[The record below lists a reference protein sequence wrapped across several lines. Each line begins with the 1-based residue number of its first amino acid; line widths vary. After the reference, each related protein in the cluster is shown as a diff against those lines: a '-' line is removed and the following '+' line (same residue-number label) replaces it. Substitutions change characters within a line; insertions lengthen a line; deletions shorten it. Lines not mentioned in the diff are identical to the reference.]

1 MLMEDMCIST
11 EPLNKKACMTTKKTN
26 YLLPFILVT
35 TLFFL
40 WGIANNLNG
49 ILIPHL
55 RKALLLSNMQSTFV
69 DTAVYFAY
77 FIAALPAGW
86 LLQKFGYK
94 RGIITGLLVF
104 SLGCFLF
111 IPAAYSRTYE
121 IFLAGLFIIGCGL
134 TILETAAN
142 PYAAQ
147 LGDTNSSTAR
157 LNLAQSFNGLA
168 VFIAPL
174 IGTFLILSGKSFSN
188 EELTAMSEL
197 ARNSYLDQ
205 EAQSVILPYAF
216 LGGFLLFI
224 AIIFLLYKFPEFKQ
238 EDQEGKSNLSTALKN
253 PHTRWA
259 IVAQFFYVGA
269 QVCVTSFFIRV
280 AMSGGG
286 ADEITAGK
294 YLSAYGLL
302 FMLGRFLGSIL
313 MRFIDAA
320 KLLTIY
326 SLISIV
332 MCTIAIY
339 TDGQYVVLALG
350 GLGFFMS
357 IMFPT
362 IFSLGIKGLKEE
374 TKAASSLIVMSIIG
388 GAIFPV
394 AMGYI
399 IDQSNDNIQ
408 IGYIVPLICFIIVLL
423 FGWKGHK
430 IKSTP

>member
-1 MLMEDMCIST
+1 
-11 EPLNKKACMTTKKTN
+11 MTTKKTN

-147 LGDTNSSTAR
+147 LGDVSSSTAR

-174 IGTFLILSGKSFSN
+174 IGTFLILSGKSFNN
-188 EELTAMSEL
+188 EELTAMTDT

-205 EAQSVILPYAF
+205 EAQSVILPYTF

-238 EDQEGKSNLSTALKN
+238 ENQEEKGNLKTALKN
-253 PHTRWA
+253 QHTRWA

-302 FMLGRFLGSIL
+302 FMLGRFLGSVL

-326 SLISIV
+326 SLISIA

-408 IGYIVPLICFIIVLL
+408 IGYIIPLICFIVVFL

-430 IKSTP
+430 IKSTL

>member
-1 MLMEDMCIST
+1 
-11 EPLNKKACMTTKKTN
+11 MTTKKTN

-86 LLQKFGYK
+86 VLKKYGYK
-94 RGIITGLLVF
+94 KGIITGLLIF
-104 SLGCFLF
+104 SAGCFLF
-111 IPAAYSRTYE
+111 IPAALTRTYGL
-121 IFLAGLFIIGCGL
+121 FLTGLFIIGCGL
-134 TILETAAN
+134 TMLETAAN
-142 PYAAQ
+142 PYATQ
-147 LGDTNSSTAR
+147 LGDEETATSR

-174 IGTFLILSGKSFSN
+174 IGTYFILSGQSFSTA
-188 EELTAMSEL
+188 ELDAMSEA
-197 ARNSYLDQ
+197 ARNSYLDK
-205 EAQSVILPYAF
+205 EAQSVIPPYNF
-216 LGGFLLFI
+216 LGGFLTLI
-224 AIIFLLYKFPEFKQ
+224 AIVFMIYKFPELEQ
-238 EDQEGKSNLSTALKN
+238 QDQEQKGNIKTVWKHM
-253 PHTRWA
+253 HTRWA
-259 IVAQFFYVGA
+259 VIAQFFYVGA

-286 ADEITAGK
+286 ADELTAGK

-302 FMLGRFLGSIL
+302 FMIGRFAGS
-313 MRFIDAA
+313 A
-320 KLLTIY
+320 LLRYIAPARLLSIY
-326 SLISIV
+326 SLMSII
-332 MCTIAIY
+332 MCAVAIY
-339 TDGQYVVLALG
+339 TEGQYVVLALG

-362 IFSLGIKGLKEE
+362 IFSLGLKGLKEE
-374 TKAASSLIVMSIIG
+374 TKTASSLIVMSIIG

-394 AMGYI
+394 LMGYI
-399 IDQSNDNIQ
+399 IDKNNDNIQ
-408 IGYIVPLICFIIVLL
+408 IGYIVPLICFIVVLL

-430 IKSTP
+430 PQKIHA

>member
-1 MLMEDMCIST
+1 MTS
-11 EPLNKKACMTTKKTN
+11 KKPA

-69 DTAVYFAY
+69 DTAIYFAY
-77 FIAALPAGW
+77 FITALPAGW
-86 LLQKFGYK
+86 LLKKYGYK
-94 RGIITGLLVF
+94 KGIIAGLLIF
-104 SLGCFLF
+104 SAGCFLF
-111 IPAAYSRTYE
+111 IPAALTRTYGL
-121 IFLAGLFIIGCGL
+121 FLTGLFIIGCGL
-134 TILETAAN
+134 TMLETAAN
-142 PYAAQ
+142 PYATQ
-147 LGDTNSSTAR
+147 LGAEETATAR

-188 EELTAMSEL
+188 EELTAMSETS
-197 ARNSYLDQ
+197 RNTYLDQ
-205 EAQSVILPYAF
+205 EAGSVILPYTF
-216 LGGFLLFI
+216 LGGFILLI
-224 AIIFLLYKFPEFKQ
+224 AIIFLLYKFPEFNQDQQ
-238 EDQEGKSNLSTALKN
+238 EEKGSIRQALQQN
-253 PHTRWA
+253 HTKWA
-259 IVAQFFYVGA
+259 ILAQFFYVGA

-286 ADEITAGK
+286 ADELTAGK

-302 FMLGRFLGSIL
+302 FMIGRFVGSVLLRYIAPASLLAIYSLMSIL
-313 MRFIDAA
+313 M
-320 KLLTIY
+320 
-326 SLISIV
+326 
-332 MCTIAIY
+332 CTVAIY
-339 TDGQYVVLALG
+339 TEGQNVVLALG

-374 TKAASSLIVMSIIG
+374 TKAAASLIVMSIIG

-394 AMGYI
+394 VMGYI

-408 IGYIVPLICFIIVLL
+408 IGYIVPLICFIVVFL

-430 IKSTP
+430 IKSTS

>member
-1 MLMEDMCIST
+1 
-11 EPLNKKACMTTKKTN
+11 MTTKKTN

-121 IFLAGLFIIGCGL
+121 IFLTGLFIIGCGL

-147 LGDTNSSTAR
+147 LGDTSSSTAR

-188 EELTAMSEL
+188 EELTAMSET

-238 EDQEGKSNLSTALKN
+238 ENQEEKGNIKTALKN
-253 PHTRWA
+253 QHTRWA

-302 FMLGRFLGSIL
+302 FMLGRFLGSVL

-326 SLISIV
+326 SLVSIL

-408 IGYIVPLICFIIVLL
+408 IGYSVPLICFFVVFL

>member
-1 MLMEDMCIST
+1 
-11 EPLNKKACMTTKKTN
+11 MTTKKTN

-121 IFLAGLFIIGCGL
+121 IFLTGLFIIGCGL

-147 LGDTNSSTAR
+147 LGDVSSATAR

-188 EELTAMSEL
+188 EELTAMSET

-216 LGGFLLFI
+216 LGGFLLCI

-238 EDQEGKSNLSTALKN
+238 ENQKEKGNLKTALKN
-253 PHTRWA
+253 QHTRWA

-302 FMLGRFLGSIL
+302 FMFGRFLGSVL

-326 SLISIV
+326 SLISIA

-399 IDQSNDNIQ
+399 IDQRNDNIQ
-408 IGYIVPLICFIIVLL
+408 IGYIVPLICFIVVFL

-430 IKSTP
+430 IKSTS

>member
-1 MLMEDMCIST
+1 
-11 EPLNKKACMTTKKTN
+11 MTTKKTA

-49 ILIPHL
+49 ILIPQL

-69 DTAVYFAY
+69 DTAIYFAY
-77 FIAALPAGW
+77 FITALPAGW
-86 LLQKFGYK
+86 LLKRYGYK
-94 RGIITGLLVF
+94 KGIITGLLIF
-104 SLGCFLF
+104 SAGCFLF
-111 IPAAYSRTYE
+111 IPAALTRTYGL
-121 IFLAGLFIIGCGL
+121 FLTGLFIIGCGL
-134 TILETAAN
+134 TMLETAAN

-147 LGDTNSSTAR
+147 LGDEETATSR

-188 EELTAMSEL
+188 EELTAMSETS
-197 ARNSYLDQ
+197 RNTYLDQ
-205 EAQSVILPYAF
+205 EAGSVILPYAF
-216 LGGFLLFI
+216 LGGFILLI
-224 AIIFLLYKFPEFKQ
+224 AIIFLLYKFPEFNQDKQ
-238 EDQEGKSNLSTALKN
+238 EEKGSIRQALQQN
-253 PHTRWA
+253 HTKWA
-259 IVAQFFYVGA
+259 ILAQFFYVGA
-269 QVCVTSFFIRV
+269 QVCVTSFFIRA

-302 FMLGRFLGSIL
+302 FMLGRFLGSVL

-326 SLISIV
+326 SLISII

-374 TKAASSLIVMSIIG
+374 TKAAASLIVMSIIG

-408 IGYIVPLICFIIVLL
+408 IGYIVPLICFIVVFL

-430 IKSTP
+430 IKSTS

>member
-1 MLMEDMCIST
+1 
-11 EPLNKKACMTTKKTN
+11 MTTKKNN

-49 ILIPHL
+49 ILIPQL

-69 DTAVYFAY
+69 DTAIYFAY
-77 FIAALPAGW
+77 FITALPAGW
-86 LLQKFGYK
+86 VLKQYGYK
-94 RGIITGLLVF
+94 KGIITGLLIF
-104 SLGCFLF
+104 SAGCFLF
-111 IPAAYSRTYE
+111 IPAALTRTYGL
-121 IFLAGLFIIGCGL
+121 FLTGLFIIGCGL
-134 TILETAAN
+134 TMLETAAN

-147 LGDTNSSTAR
+147 LGDEETATSR

-174 IGTFLILSGKSFSN
+174 IGTFFILSGTSFSN
-188 EELTAMSEL
+188 EELTAMTETS
-197 ARNSYLDQ
+197 RNTYLDQ
-205 EAQSVILPYAF
+205 EAGSVILPYAF
-216 LGGFLLFI
+216 LGGFLLII
-224 AIIFLLYKFPEFKQ
+224 AIIFLLYKFPEFNQDKQ
-238 EDQEGKSNLSTALKN
+238 EEKGSINQALKHK
-253 PHTRWA
+253 HTKWA
-259 IVAQFFYVGA
+259 ILAQFFYVGA
-269 QVCVTSFFIRV
+269 QVCVTSFFIRA

-302 FMLGRFLGSIL
+302 FMLGRFLGSVL

-326 SLISIV
+326 SLISII
-332 MCTIAIY
+332 MCVIAIY

-408 IGYIVPLICFIIVLL
+408 IGYIVPLICFFVVFL

-430 IKSTP
+430 IKSTS

>member
-1 MLMEDMCIST
+1 M
-11 EPLNKKACMTTKKTN
+11 
-26 YLLPFILVT
+26 PFILVT

-69 DTAVYFAY
+69 DTAIYFAY
-77 FIAALPAGW
+77 FITALPAGW
-86 LLQKFGYK
+86 LLKKYGYK
-94 RGIITGLLVF
+94 KGIIAGLLIF
-104 SLGCFLF
+104 SAGCFLF
-111 IPAAYSRTYE
+111 IPAALTRTYGL
-121 IFLAGLFIIGCGL
+121 FLTGLFIIGCGL
-134 TILETAAN
+134 TMLETAAN
-142 PYAAQ
+142 PYATQ
-147 LGDTNSSTAR
+147 LGAEETATAR

-188 EELTAMSEL
+188 EELTAMSETS
-197 ARNSYLDQ
+197 RNTYLDQ
-205 EAQSVILPYAF
+205 EAGSVILPYAF
-216 LGGFLLFI
+216 LGGFILLI
-224 AIIFLLYKFPEFKQ
+224 AIIFLLYKFPEFNQDQQ
-238 EDQEGKSNLSTALKN
+238 EEKGSIRQALQQN
-253 PHTRWA
+253 HTKWA
-259 IVAQFFYVGA
+259 ILAQFFYVGA

-286 ADEITAGK
+286 ADELTAGK

-302 FMLGRFLGSIL
+302 FMIGRFVGSVLLRYIAPASLLAIYSLMSIL
-313 MRFIDAA
+313 M
-320 KLLTIY
+320 
-326 SLISIV
+326 
-332 MCTIAIY
+332 CTVAIY
-339 TDGQYVVLALG
+339 TEGQNVVLALG

-374 TKAASSLIVMSIIG
+374 TKAAASLIVMSIIG

-394 AMGYI
+394 VMGHI

-408 IGYIVPLICFIIVLL
+408 IGYIVPLICFIVVFL

-430 IKSTP
+430 IKSTS

>member
-1 MLMEDMCIST
+1 
-11 EPLNKKACMTTKKTN
+11 MTTKKNN
-26 YLLPFILVT
+26 YLLPLIFVT

-49 ILIPHL
+49 ILIPQL

-69 DTAVYFAY
+69 DTAIYFAY
-77 FIAALPAGW
+77 FITALPAG
-86 LLQKFGYK
+86 LVLKQYGYK
-94 RGIITGLLVF
+94 KGIITGLLIF
-104 SLGCFLF
+104 SAGCFLF
-111 IPAAYSRTYE
+111 IPAALTRTYGL
-121 IFLAGLFIIGCGL
+121 FLTGLFIIGCGL
-134 TILETAAN
+134 TMLETAAN

-147 LGDTNSSTAR
+147 LGDEESATSR

-174 IGTFLILSGKSFSN
+174 IGTFFILSGTSFSN
-188 EELTAMSEL
+188 EELTAMTETS
-197 ARNSYLDQ
+197 RNTYLDQ
-205 EAQSVILPYAF
+205 EAGSVILPYAF
-216 LGGFLLFI
+216 LGGFLLII
-224 AIIFLLYKFPEFKQ
+224 AIIFLLYKFPEFNQDKQ
-238 EDQEGKSNLSTALKN
+238 EEKGTIKQALQHK
-253 PHTRWA
+253 HTKWA
-259 IVAQFFYVGA
+259 ILAQFFYVGA
-269 QVCVTSFFIRV
+269 QVCVTSFFIRA

-302 FMLGRFLGSIL
+302 FMLGRFLGSVL

-320 KLLTIY
+320 KLLTVY
-326 SLISIV
+326 SLISII
-332 MCTIAIY
+332 MCTLAIY

-374 TKAASSLIVMSIIG
+374 TKAAASLIVMSIIG

-394 AMGYI
+394 AMGYM

-408 IGYIVPLICFIIVLL
+408 IGYIVPLICFIVVFL

-430 IKSTP
+430 IKSTS

>member
-1 MLMEDMCIST
+1 
-11 EPLNKKACMTTKKTN
+11 MTTKKTN

-121 IFLAGLFIIGCGL
+121 IFLTGLFIIGCGL

-408 IGYIVPLICFIIVLL
+408 IGYIVPLICFIIVFL

-430 IKSTP
+430 IKSTS